1 MSVDAAL
8 DAEADAWIGG
18 SVRDC
23 RVPAYRLEAQMLD
36 RLQDHAKGFDGYTE
50 LRWHANHAVRLAMRK
65 GALLQNTQ
73 TREGGVSAR
82 CYRSGAFGF
91 ACHPGDTD
99 EALGA
104 VLAEARANAALYE
117 RAAGGEPASLPQTPP
132 GTGVYDYRS
141 QRSPLSPSERT
152 DLLRRLDDTI
162 TRKYPGLLNTD
173 LVLSSL
179 AIEKALVTSEGAA
192 TYSYVPRTVLIFGLS
207 MQANDGPVQLSDHVG
222 GFGDLQDQVYDL
234 EPLLERVDALYTAL
248 REKAEGT
255 HCDAGVHDVVLDPM
269 VAGILAHEAIGHTCE
284 ADSVLSGSVA
294 GDRINQQVASEKITL
309 GDYGGRGPDGKSDLP
324 IHIDDEG
331 TPCRDVTIIE
341 NGVLKAFLHNKDT
354 ARRLG
359 AEPTGNARAF
369 AFGDEPLV
377 RMRNTAI
384 LPGTDRLDDMIAAVD
399 RGYYLMRSSNGQAD
413 WTSEFMFGIT
423 RGYEIHNGKLG
434 RAIRDTTISGVAF
447 DMLKTVSHV
456 GDTLH
461 WMESAWCG
469 KKQLIPVG
477 MGGPALKCRI
487 TLGGQ

>member
-1 MSVDAAL
+1 
-8 DAEADAWIGG
+8 
-18 SVRDC
+18 
-23 RVPAYRLEAQMLD
+23 
-36 RLQDHAKGFDGYTE
+36 
-50 LRWHANHAVRLAMRK
+50 
-65 GALLQNTQ
+65 
-73 TREGGVSAR
+73 
-82 CYRSGAFGF
+82 
-91 ACHPGDTD
+91 
-99 EALGA
+99 
-104 VLAEARANAALYE
+104 
-117 RAAGGEPASLPQTPP
+117 
-132 GTGVYDYRS
+132 
-141 QRSPLSPSERT
+141 
-152 DLLRRLDDTI
+152 
-162 TRKYPGLLNTD
+162 
-173 LVLSSL
+173 
-179 AIEKALVTSEGAA
+179 
-192 TYSYVPRTVLIFGLS
+192 
-207 MQANDGPVQLSDHVG
+207 
-222 GFGDLQDQVYDL
+222 
-234 EPLLERVDALYTAL
+234 
-248 REKAEGT
+248 
-255 HCDAGVHDVVLDPM
+255 M

-284 ADSVLSGSVA
+284 ADIVLSGSVA
-294 GDRINQQVASEKITL
+294 GDCINQQVASEKITL

-341 NGVLKAFLHNKDT
+341 NGVLKGFLHNKDT

-413 WTSEFMFGIT
+413 STSEFMFGIT